1 MRARSKEESSIV
13 ERISWNK
20 PHDPLKTMIMI
31 LGFLPGIIGSP
42 IISIKIVYFFC
53 WLRIRLRAE
62 KGDPSKKH
70 YRNSRKLG
78 LWPEIEW

>member
-42 IISIKIVYFFC
+42 IISIKIVYIF
-53 WLRIRLRAE
+53 LLA
-62 KGDPSKKH
+62 KD
-70 YRNSRKLG
+70 
-78 LWPEIEW
+78 